1 MDRSNQ
7 KGYLQSCPGIT
18 EEAVKKHPPKIQ
30 ATELEN
36 LYQTRKNK
44 WSTQP
49 TKDENTYKNYLPT
62 TPESL
67 HRYNTVATHF
77 IFEAIETWDVSTLTK
92 QVGFRSIQVRAKN
105 TSAYYMTI
113 IIIQY

>member
-49 TKDENTYKNYLPT
+49 TKDENTYKKCLPT

-67 HRYNTVATHF
+67 HRAYTVATHF
-77 IFEAIETWDVSTLTK
+77 IFAAIEKWYVSTLTK
-92 QVGFRSIQVRAKN
+92 QVGLRSLQARAEN
-105 TSAYYMTI
+105 TSTYYMNI